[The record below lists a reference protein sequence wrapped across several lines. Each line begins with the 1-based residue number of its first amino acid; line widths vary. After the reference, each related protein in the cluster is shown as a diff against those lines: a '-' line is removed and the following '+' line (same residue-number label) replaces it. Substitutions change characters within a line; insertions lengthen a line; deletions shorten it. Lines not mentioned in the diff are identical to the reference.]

1 METVFKIKLEP
12 IVINDIQEVIEFY
25 NKKQIGLGKRF
36 HQTIKLA
43 LETLAVN
50 PFYQIRYDN
59 VRCYFTKPFPYLI
72 HYIVDVEHKTIHVL
86 AILHTSRKSKLT

>member
-1 METVFKIKLEP
+1 MIFKIKLEP
-12 IVINDIQEVIEFY
+12 LVILDIEEAIEFY

-43 LETLAVN
+43 FESLALN

-72 HYIVDVEHKTIHVL
+72 HYIVDDELKTIHVL
-86 AILHTSRKSKLT
+86 AILHTSRDSKLT

>member
-1 METVFKIKLEP
+1 MVFKIKLEP
-12 IVINDIQEVIEFY
+12 LVILDIEEAIEFY

-43 LETLAVN
+43 FESLELN

-59 VRCYFTKPFPYLI
+59 VRCYFTKPFTYLI
-72 HYIVDVEHKTIHVL
+72 HYIVDDELKTIHGL
-86 AILHTSRKSKLT
+86 AILHTSRDSKLT